1 MSSPAKSLSPSAS
14 VPSPAKPT
22 TQKSEKAKSVNK
34 IGLAFWMDRV
44 LEECERASVDF
55 APDPVHD
62 LRVALRRCRSMA
74 DGIMAIDPDPTWKQM
89 KKSGKA
95 LFSRLGDLRDT
106 QVMEEWM
113 HRLDSPGDPVTS
125 KLLQFLAIREAQFK
139 QESAQA
145 LEDFDRKQW
154 RRWSKTLP
162 RRASRLRLGSDIFK
176 HLALERWIEAH
187 DLHRRALRNRSQVA
201 FHSLRIGIKRFRYI
215 VENFLP
221 QQHGAW
227 SDDLKELQDL
237 LGEVHDLD
245 VVWSTALQVNA
256 FPDAAAHS
264 RWHARIIQER
274 TSRIDKYKDE
284 VTGKDSLWQVWRA
297 ELPQGKQIQAAALHR
312 LRLWASVLDPD
323 FKHSDRVTRL
333 ALQLYDGLPIK
344 RSPTEAN
351 RRNSNHGD
359 STHPDSSHPVQS
371 HIDQRAILQV
381 AALLHDVGRSK
392 REKKSH
398 KATYQLINRLKPP
411 AGWSAESLHM
421 AAVVSRYH
429 QGALPHAGQASLRG
443 LTSEQR
449 QTVLRLAGILRLA
462 DAFDS
467 NREGR
472 IQRLHVAPQNG
483 FLAVA
488 AQGYSPRD
496 RVAERIAGARHL
508 VELVY
513 KRPVMVRP
521 LVVKTA
527 KGPRR

>member
-274 TSRIDKYKDE
+274 TTRIDKYKDKM
-284 VTGKDSLWQVWRA
+284 TGKDSLWQVWRA
-297 ELPQGKQIQAAALHR
+297 ELPQGKQIETAALHR

-344 RSPTEAN
+344 RSPTECKPSELEPW
-351 RRNSNHGD
+351 RF
-359 STHPDSSHPVQS
+359 DSS
-371 HIDQRAILQV
+371 RF
-381 AALLHDVGRSK
+381 
-392 REKKSH
+392 
-398 KATYQLINRLKPP
+398 
-411 AGWSAESLHM
+411 ES
-421 AAVVSRYH
+421 S
-429 QGALPHAGQASLRG
+429 S
-443 LTSEQR
+443 SE
-449 QTVLRLAGILRLA
+449 
-462 DAFDS
+462 S
-467 NREGR
+467 
-472 IQRLHVAPQNG
+472 
-483 FLAVA
+483 
-488 AQGYSPRD
+488 Y
-496 RVAERIAGARHL
+496 
-508 VELVY
+508 
-513 KRPVMVRP
+513 
-521 LVVKTA
+521 
-527 KGPRR
+527 